1 MLEVSFAAS
10 QITSVMSMPSKIAW
24 EAALG
29 TLKWLVEHSDRG
41 ILYRERC
48 TEYITSRDS
57 THRLDANILHSH
69 TDSGHGT
76 YDDGRAHGGHAVYLA
91 GGPVAFTS
99 KKLETVT
106 DSTLY
111 SEYAQ
116 LHKCCRD
123 VETIRNFLSEMGPVT
138 DALLRE
144 PTVIFCDNDTA
155 TGLAHGRKRTPQSKH
170 IAIKFHYTKQA
181 VRQGSVDVRR
191 VPTADNRADLLTK
204 SVKTVIFK
212 KLLDKLKGF
221 DGVAKL

>member
-1 MLEVSFAAS
+1 MLRHC
-10 QITSVMSMPSKIAW
+10 P
-24 EAALG
+24 
-29 TLKWLVEHSDRG
+29 
-41 ILYRERC
+41 
-48 TEYITSRDS
+48 
-57 THRLDANILHSH
+57 
-69 TDSGHGT
+69 
-76 YDDGRAHGGHAVYLA
+76 GHAVYLA
-91 GGPVAFTS
+91 GGPIAFTS

-123 VETIRNFLSEMGPVT
+123 VETIRNFLSEMGSVT
-138 DALLRE
+138 DDLLRE

-212 KLLDKLKGF
+212 KLVDKLKGF
-221 DGVAKL
+221 DGVANL